1 MKFRYTAVL
10 LITLLLAVVCAGE
23 LRAQGDNIRNIYFD
37 TIRSSDARPIRVA
50 VENMKYVGT
59 EYITAEDS
67 LILRNISTV
76 VRNDL
81 DFSSYL
87 DLVQEDSVFMKM
99 YEIKV
104 LNLLAWERLGADRVI
119 RLEAEFL
126 GPNIRTQWRIFETT
140 RQTETDKG
148 MLIQGRHAWREL
160 AHDISNAIV
169 HAITGDRGIFRTQI
183 AYMRK
188 TTKGKELYMSDYDGA
203 NERIITKTGT
213 INVSPCFSPD
223 GSEVYFTSYL
233 DGDPHLYKADVLTGE
248 VSKVASYPGM
258 VAAPSIAPDGKRIA
272 VVLTKDGNSEI
283 YVLDLQGRVIKRV
296 TNNKSIDTS
305 PTWSPDGRHIAFASD
320 RTGAPQVYITDDDGL
335 TVRRL
340 TFEGD
345 YNDSPIWSE
354 RGDRITFVSRTKSG
368 RFDLASI
375 DTSGAD
381 YRILTQLGMNEN
393 PHFSPDGKQLIY
405 SSNRYGTGDLYTADI
420 TGRNQR
426 RLTKSGGYSNP
437 IWGPLK

>member
-1 MKFRYTAVL
+1 MTRNFSTRLFLPVIIAL
-10 LITLLLAVVCAGE
+10 TLASSAS
-23 LRAQGDNIRNIYFD
+23 AQGDRVRNIYFD
-37 TIRSSDARPIRVA
+37 TIRSSDARPMRVA

-59 EYITAEDS
+59 EYITAGDS
-67 LILRNISTV
+67 LILGNITTV

-87 DLVQEDSVFMKM
+87 DLVQEDSVFMRM

-126 GPNIRTQWRIFETT
+126 GPNIRAQWRIFETS

-148 MLIQGRHAWREL
+148 MLIQGRYAWREL
-160 AHDISNAIV
+160 AHDISNEIV
-169 HAITGDRGIFRTQI
+169 HALTGDRGVFRTQI

-188 TTKGKELYMSDYDGA
+188 TTAGKELYISDYDGA
-203 NERIITKTGT
+203 NERQITKTGT
-213 INVSPCFSPD
+213 INVSPCFTPD
-223 GSEVYFTSYL
+223 GKEIYFTSFL
-233 DGDPHLYKADVLTGE
+233 DGDPHLYKADVLSGK
-248 VSKVASYPGM
+248 VSKVAAYPGM
-258 VAAPSIAPDGKRIA
+258 VIAPAIAPDGKRIA

-283 YVLDLQGRVIKRV
+283 YVLDMQGKIIKRV
-296 TNNKSIDTS
+296 TSHKSIDTS

-320 RTGAPQVYITDDDGL
+320 RTGAPQVYITDDDGIS
-335 TVRRL
+335 VRRL
-340 TFEGD
+340 TYEGD
-345 YNDSPIWSE
+345 YNDSPIWSQ
-354 RGDRITFVSRTKSG
+354 RGDRITFVSRTKTG

-381 YRILTQLGMNEN
+381 YRVLTEIGMNEN
-393 PHFSPDGKQLIY
+393 PHFSPDGKQLIF
-405 SSNRYGTGDLYTADI
+405 SSSRLGLGDLFTADI

-426 RLTKSGGYSNP
+426 RLTRTGGCSNP
-437 IWGPLK
+437 VWGPLK

>member
-1 MKFRYTAVL
+1 MISRYTAF
-10 LITLLLAVVCAGE
+10 LLLALLMALVSAGS

-59 EYITAEDS
+59 DYINGGDS
-67 LILRNISTV
+67 LILGNISTV

-104 LNLLAWERLGADRVI
+104 LNLLAWERLGADRVV
-119 RLEAEFL
+119 RLEAEFN
-126 GPNIRTQWRIFETT
+126 GPNIRAQWRIFETT

-148 MLIQGRHAWREL
+148 MLIQGRYAWREL
-160 AHDISNAIV
+160 AHDIANEIV

-183 AYMRK
+183 AFMKK
-188 TTKGKELYMSDYDGA
+188 TSSGKELYVSDYDGA
-203 NERIITKTGT
+203 NERIITRTGT

-223 GSEVYFTSYL
+223 GSEVFFTSFL
-233 DGDPHLYKADVLTGE
+233 DGDPHLYKAEVLSGK
-248 VSKVASYPGM
+248 VSKVAAFPGI

-272 VVLTKDGNSEI
+272 VVLSKDGNSEI
-283 YVLDLQGRVIKRV
+283 YILDLQGRVIKRV
-296 TNNKSIDTS
+296 TNHKSIDTS

-320 RTGAPQVYITDDDGL
+320 RTGAPQVYITDDDGQTL
-335 TVRRL
+335 RRL
-340 TFEGD
+340 TYEGD
-345 YNDSPIWSE
+345 YNDSPIWSQ

-381 YRILTQLGMNEN
+381 YRVLTQIGMNEN
-393 PHFSPDGKQLIY
+393 PHFSPDGRQLVF
-405 SSNRYGTGDLYTADI
+405 SSNRIGTGDLYTADI

-437 IWGPLK
+437 VWGPLK